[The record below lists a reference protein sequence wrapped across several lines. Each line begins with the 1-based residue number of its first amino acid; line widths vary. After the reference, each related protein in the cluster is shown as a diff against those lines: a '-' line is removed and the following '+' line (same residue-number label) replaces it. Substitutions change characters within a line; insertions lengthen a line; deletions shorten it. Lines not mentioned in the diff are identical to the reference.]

1 MHSIPSTRARTIGV
15 TLSWIAAAAV
25 AIAVGTAAVGALGN
39 GIIETAPQPLTTS
52 EVTDTLAGLT
62 PVPTP
67 TTPAA
72 TTPSLTPTPT
82 STAPPPAG
90 TTDPPPAEPVD
101 PPPVEPADPPPADPP
116 PGESVVTQTAGGTV
130 VSRCADGL
138 VTLVSW
144 PPAQGFAVDQVD
156 PGPTDHANVRF
167 EGGETRVDVDVR
179 CNGDTPDVAVEVDD
193 D

>member
-1 MHSIPSTRARTIGV
+1 MLSIPSTRARTIGV

-62 PVPTP
+62 PVPAP

-82 STAPPPAG
+82 STAPPPAE

-101 PPPVEPADPPPADPP
+101 PPPIDPP

-138 VTLVSW
+138 VTLLAY
-144 PPAQGFAVDQVD
+144 PPAQGFAIDQVD
-156 PGPTDHANVRF
+156 PGPTDHASVRF

-179 CNGDTPDVAVEVDD
+179 CNGDTPEVETDD
-193 D
+193 

>member
-15 TLSWIAAAAV
+15 TLSWIAAAAA
-25 AIAVGTAAVGALGN
+25 AIAVGSAAVGALGN

-62 PVPTP
+62 PPLLT
-67 TTPAA
+67 TSTPAA
-72 TTPSLTPTPT
+72 TTPTPTPT
-82 STAPPPAG
+82 PPPPAE
-90 TTDPPPAEPVD
+90 TPDPPPVEPVD
-101 PPPVEPADPPPADPP
+101 PPPVEPVDPPAADPPL
-116 PGESVVTQTAGGTV
+116 GESVLTQTAGGTV

-138 VTLVSW
+138 ATLVSW
-144 PPAQGFAVDQVD
+144 SPAQGFAVDQVD
-156 PGPTDHANVRF
+156 PGPTDHADVRF

-179 CNGDTPDVAVEVDD
+179 CNGDTPDVEVETDD